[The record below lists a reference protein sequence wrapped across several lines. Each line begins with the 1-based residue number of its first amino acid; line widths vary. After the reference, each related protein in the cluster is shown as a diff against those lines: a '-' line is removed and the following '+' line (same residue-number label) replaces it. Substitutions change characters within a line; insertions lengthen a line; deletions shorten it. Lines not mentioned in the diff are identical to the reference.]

1 MEDTLNYKQLLVDG
15 VKIFINDLDTVL
27 CIPDKVNNIVHL
39 NVESDNENKSEKLL
53 NNYRKKIQEYL
64 K

>member
-1 MEDTLNYKQLLVDG
+1 MNYKQLLVDG